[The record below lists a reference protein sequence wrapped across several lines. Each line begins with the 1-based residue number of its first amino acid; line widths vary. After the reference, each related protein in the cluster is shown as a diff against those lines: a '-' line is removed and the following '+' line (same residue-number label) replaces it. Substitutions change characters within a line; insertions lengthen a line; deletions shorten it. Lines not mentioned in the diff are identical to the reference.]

1 MKAIHLSL
9 VGASFLAGCA
19 TSGGDSLASEE
30 QHQVTFHGEL
40 EAFPG
45 FGYDSGT
52 LPEGS
57 PVQLQLQFSASGKLI
72 ADAAGT
78 SGGSAGSVAVAGV
91 PGSGVYKLDAHLKA
105 AATLHVHIDG
115 LPSYDGPIPG
125 IENLDIALAAQTT
138 FDPFLLGGSKARLDA
153 HLPETELPPIPLGS
167 VPGKLIVTVS
177 SASTI
182 HSHLWGV
189 CAGVDQGQVQFLA
202 EAATSATI
210 VLKPKIV
217 ISVPFVGDKEFA
229 IPEIRFDTGQIK
241 APLDLGTVAAPE
253 GGDVPTGVYMAS
265 NASCVGVTCK
275 APNIVEAFTPYVH
288 PSMQRNSQCS
298 TSQLYAYIGA
308 CVTTG
313 STQDTCDAFMN
324 KPENLRCGTCMSTD
338 LEDANWGVF
347 VEGALNT
354 GGCIALV
361 DSSQSGI
368 ASDYQAPLECQ
379 LAACDA
385 RCETATD
392 AQFDQC
398 VGDASVRA
406 CAGYDAPSLPPT
418 GAATQCM
425 SGGTI
430 EDTVRF
436 YGSLF
441 CGAL

>member
-9 VGASFLAGCA
+9 VGASLLAGCA
-19 TSGGDSLASEE
+19 TSGGQMTAEE

-45 FGYDSGT
+45 FGYDTGT
-52 LPEGS
+52 LPENS
-57 PVQLQLQFSASGKLI
+57 PVQLQLQFSAGGKLT
-72 ADAAGT
+72 ADAMGT
-78 SGGSAGSVAVAGV
+78 SGGGAGSVAVAGV
-91 PGSGVYKLDAHLKA
+91 PGSGLYKLDAHLKA
-105 AATLHVHIDG
+105 AATLHVHVTG
-115 LPSYDGPIPG
+115 LPGYDGPIPG

-138 FDPFLLGGSKARLDA
+138 FDPFLLGGSKAKLDA

-167 VPGKLIVTVS
+167 VPGKLVVTIS

-182 HSHLWGV
+182 NSNLWGV
-189 CAGVDQGQVQFLA
+189 CAGVDSGQVQFLA

-217 ISVPFVGDKEFA
+217 ITIPFVGDKEYE
-229 IPEIRFDTGQIK
+229 IPEIRFETGQIK

-265 NASCVGVTCK
+265 NASCQGVTCK
-275 APNIVEAFTPYVH
+275 APPLLSFTPFVH
-288 PSMQRNSQCS
+288 PSMARNSQCS

-313 STQDTCDAFMN
+313 STKDTCDAFMN
-324 KPENLRCGTCMSTD
+324 KPDNLRCGTCMNTD
-338 LEDANWGVF
+338 LEDASWGVF
-347 VEGALNT
+347 VEGKLNT

-361 DSSQSGI
+361 DPSLSAL
-368 ASDYQAPLECQ
+368 ASAFHAPMECQ
-379 LAACDA
+379 VAACDS
-385 RCETATD
+385 RCEDATVE
-392 AQFDQC
+392 QYDQC
-398 VGDASVRA
+398 VSDSSTRA
-406 CAGYDAPSLPPT
+406 CASYDNDGLT
-418 GAATQCM
+418 AAGTAAAQCM
-425 SGGTI
+425 GTAGNL

>member
-1 MKAIHLSL
+1 M
-9 VGASFLAGCA
+9 
-19 TSGGDSLASEE
+19 TSEE

-45 FGYDSGT
+45 FGYDTGVQ
-52 LPEGS
+52 PEGS

-72 ADAAGT
+72 ADAAAT
-78 SGGSAGSVAVAGV
+78 SGGSAGNVAVAGV

-105 AATLHVHIDG
+105 AATLHVHIPG
-115 LPSYDGPIPG
+115 VPEYDGPIPG
-125 IENLDIALAAQTT
+125 IENLDITLAAQTT

-153 HLPETELPPIPLGS
+153 NLPETELPPIPLGS
-167 VPGKLIVTVS
+167 IPGKLIITVS

-182 HSHLWGV
+182 NSNLWGV
-189 CAGVDQGQVQFLA
+189 CAGVDQGSVQFLA

-210 VLKPKIV
+210 VLKSKIV
-217 ISVPFVGDKEFA
+217 ISVPFVGDKEFE

-275 APNIVEAFTPYVH
+275 APPTVAFTPSVH

-313 STQDTCDAFMN
+313 ATETSCDAFMN
-324 KPENLRCGTCMSTD
+324 NPDNLRCGTCMSTD
-338 LEDANWGVF
+338 LDDANWGAF
-347 VEGALNT
+347 VDGELNR

-361 DSSQSGI
+361 DPSQSGI
-368 ASDYQAPLECQ
+368 ASAFHAPMTCQA
-379 LAACDA
+379 AACDS

-392 AQFDQC
+392 EQYDQC
-398 VGDASVRA
+398 VTDASVRA
-406 CAGYDAPSLPPT
+406 CASYADYATGLTAT
-418 GAATQCM
+418 GAAAQCL
-425 SGGTI
+425 SVGTL

>member
-9 VGASFLAGCA
+9 VGASLLAGCA
-19 TSGGDSLASEE
+19 TSGGDPLASEE
-30 QHQVTFHGEL
+30 QHQVLFHGEL

-52 LPEGS
+52 LPAAS

-72 ADAAGT
+72 ADAVGT
-78 SGGSAGSVAVAGV
+78 SGGSAGNVAVAGV

-115 LPSYDGPIPG
+115 LPGYDGPIPG

-153 HLPETELPPIPLGS
+153 NLPETELPPIPLGS
-167 VPGKLIVTVS
+167 VPGKLIVTIS

-182 HSHLWGV
+182 NSNLWGV

-217 ISVPFVGDKEFA
+217 ISVPFIGDQEFL

-241 APLDLGTVAAPE
+241 APFDLGTVAAPE
-253 GGDVPTGVYMAS
+253 GGDAPTGVYMAS
-265 NASCVGVTCK
+265 NASCAGVTCK
-275 APNIVEAFTPYVH
+275 APTIFAFTPSVH

-313 STQDTCDAFMN
+313 STKDACDAFLN
-324 KPENLRCGTCMSTD
+324 NPDNLRCGTCMSTD

-347 VEGALNT
+347 VEGELNR

-361 DSSQSGI
+361 DPSQSAI
-368 ASDYQAPLECQ
+368 AEAYHAPMACQA
-379 LAACDA
+379 AACND
-385 RCETATD
+385 RCE
-392 AQFDQC
+392 
-398 VGDASVRA
+398 DASAEQYDTCVSDASQRA
-406 CAGYDAPSLPPT
+406 CASYDASGLAPT
-418 GAATQCM
+418 GAAAQCM
-425 SGGTI
+425 AEGNL

-441 CGAL
+441 CGAI